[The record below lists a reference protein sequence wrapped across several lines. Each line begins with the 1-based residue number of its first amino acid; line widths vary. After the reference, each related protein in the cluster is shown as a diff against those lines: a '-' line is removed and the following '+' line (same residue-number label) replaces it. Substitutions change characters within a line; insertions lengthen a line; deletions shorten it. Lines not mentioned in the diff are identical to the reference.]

1 MSNAAQIYLMRHGRI
16 DQFFPHRFIGQ
27 LDLPLSLE
35 GEKQAMRINRVL
47 RDVSFNRVY
56 SSPLTRSIRTACIVS
71 GYDVHDIEVV
81 PDFTEINLGDWEG
94 LSVDEVRKRFPGE
107 YEKRGADMANY
118 RPSNGESFVDV
129 ALRSFPAFMQIVT
142 ENSGPLLI
150 VAHAG
155 VNRVLL
161 SRLLQFPFKDLLQ
174 IPQDYCCLN
183 IIKGNK
189 NGWHVDPFGQT
200 E

>member
-1 MSNAAQIYLMRHGRI
+1 MTKAAQIYLMRHGHI
-16 DQFFPHRFIGQ
+16 GPYLPHRFIGQ

-35 GEKQAMRINRVL
+35 GEKQAL
-47 RDVSFNRVY
+47 RMHRFLQDISFNRVY
-56 SSPLTRSIRTACIVS
+56 SSPLVRSIRTACIVS
-71 GYDVHDIEVV
+71 GYEAHHIEVV
-81 PDFTEINLGDWEG
+81 PDFFEINLGDWEG
-94 LSVDEVRKRFPGE
+94 LSVDEVRERFPGE

-118 RPSNGESFVDV
+118 RPLHGENFVDV
-129 ALRSFPAFMQIVT
+129 ARRSFPAFKQIVT

-150 VAHAG
+150 VTHAG

-161 SRLLQFPFKDLLQ
+161 SRLLQLPLKDLLQ

-183 IIKGNK
+183 IIKEN
-189 NGWHVDPFGQT
+189 NDGWHVDSFIPA